1 MEAGELD
8 RCWPDGDAE
17 SWVDWVELPPLVF
30 ELTEDTV
37 SSDWRWLMMV
47 QRKESESTTA
57 VAKSRGGKIKH
68 NEMEN
73 VKDVS
78 EHRACV

>member
-1 MEAGELD
+1 
-8 RCWPDGDAE
+8 
-17 SWVDWVELPPLVF
+17 
-30 ELTEDTV
+30 
-37 SSDWRWLMMV
+37 MV

-78 EHRACV
+78 ERRACVVMEGMQTSND